1 MSDVVEKPWRWK
13 PGETGNPA
21 GGPKGSRSAFSAAFI
36 GDLTASWHQHGAS
49 VLEQVARRDPS
60 RYLGIASTLIPKDV
74 QARSSALNEQDLAIF
89 NAIRQAI
96 PNAND
101 RPADEILNYT
111 LEALRAHGSKLVI
124 EGE

>member
-21 GGPKGSRSAFSAAFI
+21 GRPKGSRSAFSAAFI

-74 QARSSALNEQDLAIF
+74 HRDPARLMSRIWRSSMRSGRRYRMPTIDQLM
-89 NAIRQAI
+89 R
-96 PNAND
+96 
-101 RPADEILNYT
+101 
-111 LEALRAHGSKLVI
+111 S
-124 EGE
+124 